1 MLWNEECTNY
11 VIDAYVNKR
20 MSIDKIAV
28 EMNTSPD
35 SISKEL
41 KRNNVHIRT
50 DREQALKYTV
60 NEHYFDVIDNEHK
73 AYWLGFFYADGYI
86 TQKRK
91 HSNRKVGMSLGIRD
105 IERLQAL
112 KEDLEFTGP
121 INIYEVHNG
130 YKEGAKYGRIL
141 ITSEHMAQQLIEK
154 GCVEQKTK
162 KLTFPDDSI
171 VPRELKYHF
180 IRGYLDGDGSVM
192 VYFKDGQLKNAS
204 ISFTGTE
211 EFLTGLKKYLNKPDL
226 VLDKR
231 YKDRDD
237 NIYSLSIGGQ
247 MQTIEMC
254 YRFYGHATTYM
265 ERKYKKYRLLVNA
278 YFKTGRTE

>member
-1 MLWNEECTNY
+1 
-11 VIDAYVNKR
+11 
-20 MSIDKIAV
+20 
-28 EMNTSPD
+28 
-35 SISKEL
+35 
-41 KRNNVHIRT
+41 
-50 DREQALKYTV
+50 
-60 NEHYFDVIDNEHK
+60 
-73 AYWLGFFYADGYI
+73 
-86 TQKRK
+86 
-91 HSNRKVGMSLGIRD
+91 
-105 IERLQAL
+105 
-112 KEDLEFTGP
+112 
-121 INIYEVHNG
+121 
-130 YKEGAKYGRIL
+130 
-141 ITSEHMAQQLIEK
+141 MAQQLIEK

-254 YRFYGHATTYM
+254 YRLYGHATTYM